1 MNKQIVVH
9 DFSEL
14 KYVLKAGKTPPP
26 VKERK
31 PHKGNWSIF
40 YGTREIESN
49 MPYPV
54 CKQKV
59 NVYKRM
65 RYQWPKPELISIKPY
80 LL

>member
-1 MNKQIVVH
+1 MKQPTVVR

-14 KYVLKAGKTPPP
+14 KYLLKSGHAP

-40 YGTREIESN
+40 YGDREIESN

-54 CKQKV
+54 CQEKV

-65 RYQWPKPELISIKPY
+65 GKVWPRPDLLKIKPFKIK
-80 LL
+80 